1 MLKEEKE
8 LTLKHLLHAYKSA
21 RSFRIHY
28 LKYNLNDVKY
38 ILLLYSTDENTGSE
52 RWLTQPKTPG
62 RAHSYPIF
70 KTSSNS

>member
-38 ILLLYSTDENTGSE
+38 ILLLLFY
-52 RWLTQPKTPG
+52 R
-62 RAHSYPIF
+62 
-70 KTSSNS
+70 